1 MNVVHKWECSLPS
14 NYKKWTI
21 KMGFFYIRYFITN
34 NHFANDE
41 ILRIKII
48 RSYITKIVMMTL
60 HIMIYHVRPTYRD
73 SFNYTWAKWLTD
85 LALIATLYRS
95 TDLSNFF
102 K

>member
-21 KMGFFYIRYFITN
+21 KMFFYIRYFITN

-41 ILRIKII
+41 ILRIK
-48 RSYITKIVMMTL
+48 KL
-60 HIMIYHVRPTYRD
+60 LNH
-73 SFNYTWAKWLTD
+73 
-85 LALIATLYRS
+85 ALL
-95 TDLSNFF
+95 